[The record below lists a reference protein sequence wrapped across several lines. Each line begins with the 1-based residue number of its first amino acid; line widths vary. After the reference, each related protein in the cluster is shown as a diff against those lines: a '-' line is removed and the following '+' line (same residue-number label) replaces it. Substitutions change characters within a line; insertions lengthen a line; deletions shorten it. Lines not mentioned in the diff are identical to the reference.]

1 MKCIDRYEMYKDYD
15 FDKIILAIKKGSI
28 KCGRY
33 SHLVKVDKNKI
44 IKDKELFK
52 NNGNDES
59 K

>member
-1 MKCIDRYEMYKDYD
+1 MKCINRYEMYKDYD
-15 FDKIILAIKKGSI
+15 FDKIILSIKKGSI

-52 NNGNDES
+52 NDGNNES